1 MSGFVTGISGVE
13 IGVIFGGGGW
23 ILGEKKVGDLVPV
36 SPTFLT
42 MFIFLL
48 PTLFFSVRL
57 YSEMTRNDISNC
69 SYSTVTDLAK
79 FLGLSTSQPLA
90 TDR

>member
-1 MSGFVTGISGVE
+1 MSGFVAGIFGVE
-13 IGVIFGGGGW
+13 TGVIFGGGGW
-23 ILGEKKVGDLVPV
+23 KWRNIRGILEGKVGGILEGKWLILGEKKVGDTFPV

-57 YSEMTRNDISNC
+57 YSEMTSGVIH
-69 SYSTVTDLAK
+69 
-79 FLGLSTSQPLA
+79 
-90 TDR
+90 